1 MKQIIPYCI
10 NVLLVIF
17 LWVSSASFS
26 QDLAKFVV
34 VFSFIFLSIKNLF
47 KYVFLMYYWVLF
59 LSDSRLELLSFM
71 SEIKPIIA
79 ILFYF
84 ICGMY
89 FIKRNKNKLEFNY
102 KYLIP
107 FIIFINF
114 SLLISGSNFLVL
126 QKSFSYVFLFIFLIP
141 VFQDFHLKEN
151 KFFLKVF
158 IYNFI
163 LILILGM
170 AFYFINRDITIL
182 SNRFRGLFGNPNGLG
197 IAIVLFFFIFQLIKS
212 KFEYLFSKKESIII
226 VLILLLN
233 LVFCQSRSCILSI
246 LIFYVFNFLFNYSST
261 LALLSSL
268 IILVSYGFISINLLE
283 FLSVL
288 GLQDYIR
295 LDTLENASG
304 RYIAWDFIW
313 QKINNNT
320 FFIGNGLG
328 STELL
333 FKENYSHL
341 SQLGH
346 QGNAHNSFLTIWY
359 DTGFLGLLSF
369 LYFIFMSFINSNNF
383 LFSLPILLGLLLSAF
398 YESWLSASLNPFTIL
413 FVFIIVLV
421 SYRDN
426 FQLHNE
432 HSS

>member
-1 MKQIIPYCI
+1 M
-10 NVLLVIF
+10 VF
-17 LWVSSASFS
+17 LWVFCASFS
-26 QDLAKFVV
+26 HDLAKFVV
-34 VFSFIFLSIKNLF
+34 VLSFIFLLIKNLF
-47 KYVFLMYYWVLF
+47 KYIFLMYYWVLF

-89 FIKRNKNKLEFNY
+89 FIKRDKSKLDFSY

-107 FIIFINF
+107 FIICIHF
-114 SLLISGSNFLVL
+114 SLFISGSNFLIL
-126 QKSFSYVFLFIFLIP
+126 QKSLSYVFLFIFLIP
-141 VFQDFHLKEN
+141 VFQDFQLKEN

-163 LILILGM
+163 LILIFGM
-170 AFYFINRDITIL
+170 TFYFINRDITIL
-182 SNRFRGLFGNPNGLG
+182 SERFRGLFGNPNGLG
-197 IAIVLFFFIFQLIKS
+197 ISIVLFFFIFQLIKA
-212 KFEYLFSKKESIII
+212 KFENLFSKKESIII
-226 VLILLLN
+226 ILILLLN
-233 LVFCQSRSCILSI
+233 LVFSQSRSCILSI

-261 LALLSSL
+261 LAFLSSL
-268 IILVSYGFISINLLE
+268 IILVSYGFISINLFE

-304 RYIAWDFIW
+304 RYIAWDFIL

-320 FFIGNGLG
+320 FFAGNGLG

-333 FKENYSHL
+333 YKDNYSHL
-341 SQLGH
+341 SKLGH

-369 LYFIFMSFINSNNF
+369 LYFIFMSFIKSNNF
-383 LFSLPILLGLLLSAF
+383 LFSLPILFGLLLSAF
-398 YESWLSASLNPFTIL
+398 FESWMSASLNPFTIL

-421 SYRDN
+421 SDGNN
-426 FQLHNE
+426 FRLYNE
-432 HSS
+432 P

>member
-212 KFEYLFSKKESIII
+212 KFEYLVSKKESIII

-268 IILVSYGFISINLLE
+268 TILITYGFISVNLLE

-346 QGNAHNSFLTIWY
+346 QGNAHNSFLTIWH